1 MLGGIRLPCS
11 VSLIAP
17 EVVEYVLLLQS
28 PKDTKKIKTNQIIQV
43 YIANIWTY
51 VRIVDYSINVSVYVL
66 ILLHF
71 PYHTFQNA
79 STCIKLKYWK
89 SYIHKCNLIN
99 YASIQCYVLV
109 LTESYN
115 VGIFQISIFFFTF
128 KFDWNICNLYHSYQF
143 ITDTSDKQGER
154 YAKYT

>member
-28 PKDTKKIKTNQIIQV
+28 PKDTKIIKTNQIIQV

-51 VRIVDYSINVSVYVL
+51 VRIVGYSINVSVYVL

-79 STCIKLKYWK
+79 STCTKLKYWK
-89 SYIHKCNLIN
+89 SYKYIYKCNLIN
-99 YASIQCYVLV
+99 FASIQCYVLV
-109 LTESYN
+109 FNWILQCRY
-115 VGIFQISIFFFTF
+115 ISDKDFFFTF
-128 KFDWNICNLYHSYQF
+128 KFDWNICNLYHSY
-143 ITDTSDKQGER
+143 
-154 YAKYT
+154 

>member
-28 PKDTKKIKTNQIIQV
+28 PKDTKIIKTNQIIQV

-51 VRIVDYSINVSVYVL
+51 VRIVGYSINVSVYVL

-79 STCIKLKYWK
+79 YTCIKSKYWK

-115 VGIFQISIFFFTF
+115 VGIFQIRIFSLLSNSIETF
-128 KFDWNICNLYHSYQF
+128 AFCIMHINL
-143 ITDTSDKQGER
+143 
-154 YAKYT
+154 

>member
-28 PKDTKKIKTNQIIQV
+28 PKDTKIIKTNQIIQV

-79 STCIKLKYWK
+79 YTCIKLKYWK

-99 YASIQCYVLV
+99 YIYICFYSMLCLSFNWILQCRYISDKYFFL
-109 LTESYN
+109 Y
-115 VGIFQISIFFFTF
+115 FQIRL
-128 KFDWNICNLYHSYQF
+128 KHL
-143 ITDTSDKQGER
+143 
-154 YAKYT
+154 